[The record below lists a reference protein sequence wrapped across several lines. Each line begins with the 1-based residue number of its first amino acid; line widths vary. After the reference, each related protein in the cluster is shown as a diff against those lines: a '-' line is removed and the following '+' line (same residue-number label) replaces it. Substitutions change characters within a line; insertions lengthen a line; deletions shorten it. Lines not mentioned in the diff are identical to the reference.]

1 MCSARVQMTLDEPI
15 QSSTKSTQ
23 IQHHQSESMPTA
35 PHMQYVIQSEVG
47 GPVCDPVWGRWHAG
61 PVCGERRWRRR
72 VERRVFLGWRWRTT
86 KLSQFELVCLRELF
100 CQHHQPLQRIPRVIL
115 ALWWETLMDSG
126 SGSDDRQA
134 SNMAWPSS
142 GPDQCWSSNMAWP
155 SSGPDQC
162 WSSQDL
168 TLQQYDTSEWGW

>member
-35 PHMQYVIQSEVG
+35 PHMQSVIQSEVG

-100 CQHHQPLQRIPRVIL
+100 CQHHQPLLRISRVTL

-126 SGSDDRQA
+126 SGSDDR
-134 SNMAWPSS
+134 WVPSS
-142 GPDQCWSSNMAWP
+142 LYVHYKLMCGV
-155 SSGPDQC
+155 
-162 WSSQDL
+162 L
-168 TLQQYDTSEWGW
+168 